1 MPAQGDNSDTPR
13 AISTERACVKKIFP
27 LLLIPAVLTGC
38 AAEPTTVRIATH
50 DSFAISDELIASF
63 EEDSGLELE
72 IIRMGDT
79 GTLTNQ
85 LVLSKDEPIADAFF
99 GIDNTFRGVAE
110 ENGIVDGEFAAID
123 YSDVCFNYDRHYF
136 QDAGITPPTSWKQ
149 LTDKTYRGLTVIT
162 NPKSSSPGLAFLA
175 STVAALGDDYESYW
189 QQLKANDVLVTSG
202 WEDAYFTE
210 FSGSSGEGDYPIVLS
225 YASSPSAEVRD
236 NGESQTA
243 ALLDDCF
250 RQTEFA
256 GVLAG
261 AANPSGAEELVQF
274 MLGDQFQSAVPE
286 LMYVYPVTDVEL
298 PESWA
303 QFATPATSTVDLPE
317 LNDRREEILGTWE
330 SIFE

>member
-1 MPAQGDNSDTPR
+1 MPAQGDNSEKTR

-27 LLLIPAVLTGC
+27 LLLIPAVLAGC
-38 AAEPTTVRIATH
+38 TAEPTAVRIATH

-63 EEDSGLELE
+63 EESSGFELE

-110 ENGIVDGEFAAID
+110 ENDIIDGEFTAID
-123 YSDVCFNYDRHYF
+123 YSDVCFNYDRYF
-136 QDAGITPPTSWKQ
+136 FEEAGITPPTSWKE
-149 LTDKTYRGLTVIT
+149 LTDETYRGLTVIT

-175 STVAALGDDYESYW
+175 STVAALGDDYETYW
-189 QQLKANDVLVTSG
+189 QELKANDVLVTAG

-261 AANPSGAEELVQF
+261 AENASGAEELIAF
-274 MLGDQFQSAVPE
+274 MLGEEFQSAVPG
-286 LMYVYPVTDVEL
+286 LMYVYPATDVEL

-303 QFATPATSTVDLPE
+303 EFATPAETTVDLPD